1 MEEWIIKLSTRSRY
15 GTRLMLR
22 LALNYGKGPV
32 FLRDI
37 AREEGVSE
45 KYLSQLVI
53 PLRSNSLIVSLR
65 GSKGGYTLARSPR
78 DITLGEVVEALE
90 GGLELVDC
98 VHNPS
103 LCDRSKYC
111 VTRDLWGELE
121 ESIRERLFSITLQD
135 LVERHL
141 RKKDAPT
148 YSI

>member
-1 MEEWIIKLSTRSRY
+1 
-15 GTRLMLR
+15 MLR

-53 PLRSNSLIVSLR
+53 PLRSSSLIVSLR

-78 DITLGEVVEALE
+78 EITLGEIVEVLE
-90 GGLELVDC
+90 GRLDLVDC

-103 LCDRSKYC
+103 LCERSKHC

-121 ESIRERLFSITLQD
+121 ESIREKLFSTTLQD
-135 LVERHL
+135 LVERYL
-141 RKKDAPT
+141 QKKNTPT

>member
-1 MEEWIIKLSTRSRY
+1 M
-15 GTRLMLR
+15 R

-53 PLRSNSLIVSLR
+53 PLRGNSLIVSLR
-65 GSKGGYTLARSPR
+65 GSKGGYALARSPR
-78 DITLGEVVEALE
+78 EITLGEIVEALE
-90 GGLELVDC
+90 GGLDLVDC

-103 LCDRSKYC
+103 LCERSKHC

-121 ESIRERLFSITLQD
+121 GSIREKLSSTTLQD
-135 LVERHL
+135 LLERHL
-141 RKKDAPT
+141 RKNNTPT

>member
-1 MEEWIIKLSTRSRY
+1 M
-15 GTRLMLR
+15 R

-53 PLRSNSLIVSLR
+53 PLRGNSLIVSLR
-65 GSKGGYTLARSPR
+65 GSKGGYALARSPR
-78 DITLGEVVEALE
+78 EITLGEIVEALE
-90 GGLELVDC
+90 GGLDLVDC

-103 LCDRSKYC
+103 LCERSKYC

-121 ESIRERLFSITLQD
+121 GSIREKLSSTTLQD
-135 LVERHL
+135 LLERHL
-141 RKKDAPT
+141 RKNNTPT

>member
-1 MEEWIIKLSTRSRY
+1 M
-15 GTRLMLR
+15 R

-53 PLRSNSLIVSLR
+53 PLRGNSLVVSLR
-65 GSKGGYTLARSPR
+65 GSKGGYALARSPR
-78 DITLGEVVEALE
+78 EITLGEIVEALE
-90 GGLELVDC
+90 GGLDLVDC

-103 LCDRSKYC
+103 LCERSKYC

-121 ESIRERLFSITLQD
+121 GSIREKLSSTTLQD
-135 LVERHL
+135 LLERHL
-141 RKKDAPT
+141 RKNNTPT